1 MLFRSRPPAVKRP
14 YVSPPLAV
22 AGWRALSHPL
32 SGQARR
38 PRTQRLSFR
47 PRSPTKPRDR
57 QRLLDHRPRRRRA
70 DRRHRDPVLP
80 AGGPAPR
87 RDRGRAG
94 GAGGDVLALVPPPG
108 SRHPRPPRLPA
119 RLPPPAPAT
128 RQPTPTH
135 TRGPTLR

>member
-47 PRSPTKPRDR
+47 PRPLTKPRDR

-70 DRRHRDPVLP
+70 DRLHRDPILP
-80 AGGPAPR
+80 ARGHAPR

-94 GAGGDVLALVPPPG
+94 GAGGEVRAWVTPHG
-108 SRHPRPPRLPA
+108 SHHPRPPGRPA
-119 RLPPPAPAT
+119 RDQTRATDRPPP
-128 RQPTPTH
+128 PTPTPR
-135 TRGPTLR
+135 T